1 MILLLR
7 IFAGHIALRYH
18 GLIIGSCNGRG
29 YVGYID
35 DVSINK
41 HTCDPCDWKSVNEYD
56 KEIPQSHTAYRSIT
70 LCEREKERA
79 TE

>member
-41 HTCDPCDWKSVNEYD
+41 HTHGPCCWKSVN
-56 KEIPQSHTAYRSIT
+56 
-70 LCEREKERA
+70 
-79 TE
+79 